1 MKRIPL
7 CTLLLF
13 TTVILGGLLPTS
25 TPAEAHDWLGDCV
38 VDFDNTFALTYIYGQ
53 ARGNFGYPTGID
65 NSGEL
70 QPCNAT
76 HQACWTY
83 RHRCFGNY
91 INVDD
96 MTYGHIH
103 LVFDSPSL
111 LTPCFVDPGDGPGAG
126 FGRNVGDD
134 CIAASV
140 SFSMSPTFATAR
152 LRSLPCDCTAAC
164 TMRCTTRS
172 G

>member
-1 MKRIPL
+1 MKRIQL
-7 CTLLLF
+7 GTLLLF
-13 TTVILGGLLPTS
+13 TTVLLGGLLPAS

-96 MTYGHIH
+96 MTYGH
-103 LVFDSPSL
+103 
-111 LTPCFVDPGDGPGAG
+111 
-126 FGRNVGDD
+126 
-134 CIAASV
+134 
-140 SFSMSPTFATAR
+140 
-152 LRSLPCDCTAAC
+152 
-164 TMRCTTRS
+164 
-172 G
+172 

>member
-111 LTPCFVDPGDGPGAG
+111 LTPVLSIPATGPAQALDGTSATTASPPIG
-126 FGRNVGDD
+126 FMNREPSARMGRITG
-134 CIAASV
+134 S
-140 SFSMSPTFATAR
+140 
-152 LRSLPCDCTAAC
+152 
-164 TMRCTTRS
+164 RS
-172 G
+172 GWRIG